1 MSVGRGGTG
10 NTTFTTN
17 GVLIGQGTSAVTV
30 AFSSTEGQVL
40 QINASGVP
48 VFGDINGG
56 SF

>member
-1 MSVGRGGTG
+1 V
-10 NTTFTTN
+10 TF
-17 GVLIGQGTSAVTV
+17 